1 MRIVWL
7 NKKNRDR
14 VIIFFNGWGMDENAV
29 IRLSGI
35 YDLLMVYDYRHL
47 ENKNFPVLQEYQ
59 EIFVVAWSMGVW
71 AASQIMKQY
80 PSLPLSQSIA
90 INGTLSPI
98 HETKGITPTIFEGTL
113 QGLNEQSLQKFQ
125 RRMCG
130 SAADY
135 KAFQTVAPQRPVEEL
150 KEELAAIQKQYL
162 SLPPSDFAWQRAI
175 IGKSDRIFLPD
186 SQWLAWRNKVDSLEY
201 TEAAHY
207 QQDLFDNVIMQIN

>member
-1 MRIVWL
+1 
-7 NKKNRDR
+7 
-14 VIIFFNGWGMDENAV
+14 
-29 IRLSGI
+29 
-35 YDLLMVYDYRHL
+35 
-47 ENKNFPVLQEYQ
+47 
-59 EIFVVAWSMGVW
+59 MGVW

-90 INGTLSPI
+90 INGTPYPI
-98 HETKGITPTIFEGTL
+98 HETKGITPAIFEGTL

-130 SAADY
+130 STADY
-135 KAFQTVAPQRPVEEL
+135 KTFQTVAPQRSIEEL

-162 SLPPSDFAWQRAI
+162 SLPPSDFAWQKAI
-175 IGKSDRIFLPD
+175 IGKNDHIFLPD

-207 QQDLFDNVIMQIN
+207 QQELFDNVIMHIN